1 MLMLHFLRDNLR
13 WLAAG
18 FLLTFAS
25 AFGQTWFIS
34 LFAGFI
40 KDEYGLTDGSWGSL
54 YTVATLTAAALMF
67 WRGSW
72 ADSVRLARLAPAV
85 ALVFAAAALGMAFS
99 QSIWVLG
106 IALFLLRFCGQ
117 GMFSHI
123 AMTAMGRWFE
133 ARRGRAVS
141 ISNLGHPAG
150 EVVVPLV
157 AVFAIGTIGWHATW
171 GVVAAV
177 LVFIVVPLLLYLL
190 SEARAPRGASG
201 SFELPGLEGRHWR
214 RRDAARHWLL
224 PALLPIILTPGF
236 ISTVVFFHQVHVA
249 EVKGWTLASMAP
261 GYSAFA
267 VTTVAS
273 ALAAGWAADRF
284 GPHRLL
290 PALLI
295 PMAIGVAIIG
305 PADHVVAWYLA
316 LGFIGLTQGTA
327 SALWG
332 VILPVVYGTRHLGSV
347 RSLVTTVIVMSTAI
361 GPGITGILID
371 ASVSFPVQS
380 LFMGLWCIGLS
391 AFCYVVQRRLAQEL
405 QPVPVT
411 P

>member
-1 MLMLHFLRDNLR
+1 MLHFLRTNLR
-13 WLAAG
+13 WLGAG

-40 KDEYGLTDGSWGSL
+40 KDEYGLTDGAWGSL
-54 YTVATLTAAALMF
+54 YTLATLSAAALMF

-72 ADSVRLARLAPAV
+72 ADSVSLVRLAPAV
-85 ALVFAAAALGMAFS
+85 ALVFATAAAGMALS
-99 QSIWVLG
+99 QSVWVLG
-106 IALFLLRFCGQ
+106 VAIFLLRFCGQ

-141 ISNLGHPAG
+141 ICNLGHSAG
-150 EVVVPLV
+150 EVVIPIV
-157 AVFAIGTIGWHATW
+157 AVVVIGTAGWHATW
-171 GVVAAV
+171 AIVAAV
-177 LVFIVVPLLLYLL
+177 IALVIAPVLLLLL
-190 SEARAPRGASG
+190 SEARAPRGAAG
-201 SFELPGLEGRHWR
+201 SLEIPGLAGRHWGR
-214 RRDAARHWLL
+214 GDAARHWLL

-236 ISTVVFFHQVHVA
+236 IGTVVFFHQAHVA
-249 EVKGWTLASMAP
+249 DVKGWALADMAP

-267 VTTVAS
+267 VSTVAS

-284 GPHRLL
+284 GPQRLL

-295 PMAIGVAIIG
+295 PMAIGTAIIG

-347 RSLVTTVIVMSTAI
+347 RSLVTTVMVISTAI

-371 ASVSFPVQS
+371 LGISFPAQS
-380 LFMGLWCIGLS
+380 LFMSLWCIGLS
-391 AFCYVVQRRLAQEL
+391 AVCYLVQRRLSSEM
-405 QPVPVT
+405 QPAPVT
-411 P
+411 S